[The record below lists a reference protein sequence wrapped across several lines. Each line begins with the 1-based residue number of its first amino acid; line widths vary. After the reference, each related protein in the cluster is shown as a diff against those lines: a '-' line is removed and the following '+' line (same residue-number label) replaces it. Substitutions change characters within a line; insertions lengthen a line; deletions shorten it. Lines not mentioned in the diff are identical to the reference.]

1 MKTVL
6 LVDDE
11 KRMLDLLELY
21 IAPHGFKCIKKQ
33 SGNDAINYLE
43 NKNADLIIL
52 DIMMPEMNGWE
63 TCKKIRET
71 SNVPIIMLTARDG
84 KDEVVKGLKMGA
96 DDYVTKPFNE
106 GELLARMGAVLRR
119 IQCIPEEILK
129 FKGLILNEDAF
140 EITFQTQCISMTPKE
155 FSLLALFLKNP
166 NKVFTRE
173 HLLSN
178 IWSFK
183 TDIEDRTVDSHIR
196 NIRDKLR
203 QVGFPVEEHLK
214 TVWGVGYKWT
224 SEMEH
229 D

>member
-1 MKTVL
+1 
-6 LVDDE
+6 
-11 KRMLDLLELY
+11 
-21 IAPHGFKCIKKQ
+21 
-33 SGNDAINYLE
+33 
-43 NKNADLIIL
+43 
-52 DIMMPEMNGWE
+52 MMPEMDGWE

-71 SNVPIIMLTARDG
+71 SNIPIIMLTARDG

-106 GELLARMGAVLRR
+106 DELLARMGAVMRR
-119 IQCIPEEILK
+119 IQGVPEEILK

-140 EITFQTQCISMTPKE
+140 EFTFQQQSISMTPKE
-155 FSLLALFLKNP
+155 FSLLALFLRNP

-173 HLLSN
+173 HLLST

-214 TVWGVGYKWT
+214 TVWGVGYKWN
-224 SEMEH
+224 SESEH